1 MIKISKMTKK
11 VSKNILEKWKC
22 SVCYEITESDEIPE
36 RCSWCGA
43 DFHKLK
49 NLFNKVKKH
58 DYETG

>member
-1 MIKISKMTKK
+1 MTKK